1 MNPEV
6 RPIGGPGATHPRNG
20 SGPPEGRLRRSPE
33 TTALLLIGG
42 LTVLGLILRLW
53 HLGSWNFQA
62 TEMFTYRDS
71 QRPQFGNPR
80 PLGYLLNYF
89 VVRPFI
95 PLDELGLRII
105 PALAG
110 TLAIP
115 TIYYMGRRVV
125 GSRAALFAALLVTLN
140 PTQILYSQLA
150 RYWSLVFLF
159 TIIAPIS
166 LYLGVRERS
175 GPTFTLGVVAAILA
189 GLSHP
194 VSVIALGGPALLLL
208 AGVRREQL
216 ALWWTRR
223 AVKIGAL
230 VVLVLGALVLYRF
243 VPLLRGWIAMH
254 DRMPGY
260 GQFLLRPQAPP
271 GLKQMTRLLALTDSL
286 TIPVVLAA
294 LAGVYLVWRAGRE
307 RQVALFLASVAGFH
321 IAFLLLISLRTSVS
335 LYYFLPATPAFFLGA
350 GLFLD
355 WLCRVDWQARPAWL
369 VPATVTLMI
378 LAAGM
383 PTVISDARDGRRFDF
398 RDAAR
403 WLTEEMKP
411 GDVVFSDQPMV
422 LQHYLPQTKVL
433 HLQVNPAPLADSLRG
448 LETGGRSSLWLVAPA
463 ASHAFRATLKEGGLR
478 HWIYTRCQLR
488 NTLGRGRIDLRQQYL
503 QVYRCPPA
511 EPAGS

>member
-6 RPIGGPGATHPRNG
+6 RPSAGATPRPRPEQT
-20 SGPPEGRLRRSPE
+20 GPDRRGRSPE

-42 LTVLGLILRLW
+42 LTLLGLVLRLW
-53 HLGSWNFQA
+53 HLGDWNFQA

-89 VVRPFI
+89 VVRPFL
-95 PLDELGLRII
+95 PLDEFGLRLI

-115 TIYYMGRRVV
+115 AIYFMGRRLA

-159 TIIAPIS
+159 SIIAPIAI
-166 LYLGVRERS
+166 YLGVRERS
-175 GPTFTLGVVAAILA
+175 GRMFALGVVATILA

-194 VSVIALGGPALLLL
+194 VGAISVGGPALLLL
-208 AGVRREQL
+208 AGVRREQV
-216 ALWWTRR
+216 AEWWARP
-223 AVKIGAL
+223 AVKIGA
-230 VVLVLGALVLYRF
+230 VAVLVLTALALYRF
-243 VPLLRGWIAMH
+243 IPLLHGWISMH

-271 GLKQMTRLLALTDSL
+271 GIKQLMRLLALTDSL
-286 TIPVVLAA
+286 TVPVLLAA

-307 RQVALFLASVAGFH
+307 RHVALFLASVAGFH
-321 IAFLLLISLRTSVS
+321 LGFLLLVSLRTSVS
-335 LYYFLPATPAFFLGA
+335 LYYLLPSTPAFFLGA

-355 WLCRVDWQARPAWL
+355 WLCRMDWQARPAWL

-378 LAAGM
+378 VAAGM
-383 PTVISDARDGRRFDF
+383 PTVISDYRDGRRFDF
-398 RDAAR
+398 RGAAR

-433 HLQVNPAPLADSLRG
+433 HLQEHPEPLADSLRS
-448 LETGGRSSLWLVAPA
+448 LAAAGRSRLWLVAPA
-463 ASHAFRATLKEGGLR
+463 ASHAFRATLKEGGLQQ
-478 HWIYTRCQLR
+478 WIYTNCQLG
-488 NTLGRGRIDLRQQYL
+488 NTLGVGRIDVRQEYL
-503 QVYRCPPA
+503 QVYRCPPMA
-511 EPAGS
+511 PKGS